1 MSRRR
6 RLVAE
11 RCTHVDEAERQQALG
26 RREAE
31 LRAAKAA
38 LRGAQAARR
47 REDNEG
53 TGRDEGKAASST
65 STDAAVVAAA
75 EVHRGLV
82 ARVDAARRALV
93 PAAWFGEDAGGTV
106 PAGTRMY
113 EIDLHLCQLD
123 RVPRLPAAGACPWA
137 SGAEVG
143 AEVEAEA
150 EAEAERRGGA
160 GAANARWSAVRVDL
174 SVNHLGGLGDRL
186 RPLATAGLRSLN
198 LSSNFLTDL
207 AGIENLP
214 HLQTLSLADNAV
226 TSLSAASL
234 ASCARLRTLDVT
246 GNQLAQLGDL
256 SSLVQLRTL
265 LVGLNPLASLQ
276 GIGGLPRLATLK
288 APSCGLA
295 DVTPLGLA
303 ASATDVDLSHNAV
316 AELDATV
323 AALAALPVLTTL
335 CLFGNPIE
343 QDRSYVPPNSINT
356 SSE

>member
-26 RREAE
+26 RLEAE
-31 LRAAKAA
+31 LTAAKAA
-38 LRGAQAARR
+38 LREAQAARRR

-65 STDAAVVAAA
+65 PTDAAAAAA

-93 PAAWFGEDAGGTV
+93 PAAWFGEDAGGAF
-106 PAGTRMY
+106 PAGTRLY

-137 SGAEVG
+137 ASADVG

-160 GAANARWSAVRVDL
+160 GAASARWSAVRVDL

-276 GIGGLPRLATLK
+276 GVGGLPRLATLK
-288 APSCGLA
+288 APSCGLT

-316 AELDATV
+316 AELDPTV

-343 QDRSYVPPNSINT
+343 QDRSYVPL
-356 SSE
+356 